1 MNNKKEDVVY
11 ENCVL
16 AIKSVSVA
24 GAYLNRVRVWA
35 KDGTLLVAMRMLSS
49 HPYTRGMFIK
59 MQPDMPPA
67 VAKALKA
74 IRDAEAAAID
84 RGFVEFDYDKLE
96 LRLAAAE
103 AKEVKE

>member
-1 MNNKKEDVVY
+1 MNKKEDVVY

-24 GAYLNRVRVWA
+24 GVYLNRVRVWA

-59 MQPDMPPA
+59 MQPESMPPA
-67 VAKALKA
+67 VARALQA
-74 IRDAEAAAID
+74 QE
-84 RGFVEFDYDKLE
+84 
-96 LRLAAAE
+96 
-103 AKEVKE
+103 EVSK